1 MRHYHNNA
9 RWLMWFAPFRVL
21 SISAA
26 YLVPFFLEKGL
37 NQSQIF
43 LLQSIFSVSYLLWEI
58 PSGWLADRIGRAR
71 SIQLSVPFAV
81 VGMVAY
87 GYSDYWWQFV
97 VCELLLAVAN
107 GLISGADKALLIDS
121 LKAAGRENEFV
132 RVQQRIDAL
141 GYVAIAFGVPLS
153 LVLVKYWGYGA
164 AIVADGLVVGL
175 GGLFTLRLVEP
186 PIHETP
192 EIDGVTAWRSVR
204 QLLGNRESRWLVAL
218 GIVLNTST
226 YLGFWLSAPYY
237 LSVGLPVEAFGAVLA
252 ARSLLKAWL
261 SHRFHSERHIK
272 QLMATYVGLAG
283 LPYLCMATGQV
294 WLALALIGHDVVQSL
309 HSAPLARRYNEH
321 MNGRNRAM
329 LNSVV
334 GMVGRLCYAAVGPLA
349 GLAVDRLGLQGGFVV
364 LGFALSTLAAIAY
377 WRIVLLGSFDKG
389 R

>member
-87 GYSDYWWQFV
+87 GFSDYWWQFV

-121 LKAAGRENEFV
+121 LKAAGRGSEFV
-132 RVQQRIDAL
+132 RIQQRIDAL
-141 GYVAIAFGVPLS
+141 GYAAIAFGVPLS
-153 LVLVKYWGYGA
+153 FVLVKYWGYGA

-175 GGLFTLRLVEP
+175 GG
-186 PIHETP
+186 
-192 EIDGVTAWRSVR
+192 
-204 QLLGNRESRWLVAL
+204 
-218 GIVLNTST
+218 
-226 YLGFWLSAPYY
+226 
-237 LSVGLPVEAFGAVLA
+237 
-252 ARSLLKAWL
+252 
-261 SHRFHSERHIK
+261 
-272 QLMATYVGLAG
+272 
-283 LPYLCMATGQV
+283 
-294 WLALALIGHDVVQSL
+294 
-309 HSAPLARRYNEH
+309 
-321 MNGRNRAM
+321 
-329 LNSVV
+329 
-334 GMVGRLCYAAVGPLA
+334 
-349 GLAVDRLGLQGGFVV
+349 
-364 LGFALSTLAAIAY
+364 
-377 WRIVLLGSFDKG
+377 
-389 R
+389 